1 MAVKIFDVTTGSHAD
16 KAGIKKGETLLS
28 INSNEI
34 VDVLDYRFY
43 QVNRKLTLE
52 VEDEDKNVR
61 TIEMT
66 KGEYEEIGL
75 EFETYLMDK
84 QHSCRNKC
92 IFCFIDQLPK
102 GMRESLYFKDDDSRL
117 SFLFGNYITLTNIT
131 EHEIDRIIK
140 MHISP
145 INVSVHTTN
154 PELRCKMMNNR
165 FAGDTL
171 KYLKRFA
178 DAGITLNCQI
188 VSCPGINDGDEL
200 VRTLTDLENLGV
212 NMTAIVPVGLTRYR
226 ENLYPLVPYN
236 KETAGQTIDIIEKT
250 GDECVKK
257 HGRRIFFPGDEFYLL
272 AEREIPSPEFYEDFS
287 ALEDGIG
294 MIAYLTDDVGWKLEE
309 LDADESLCHKV
320 TIACGEGVFP
330 YMKRIMSMI
339 NEKFPNITINT
350 RAIKNNFF
358 GGGVNVSGLVTGG
371 DLIDQLRGDDLGDR
385 LIITSSML
393 RFENDL
399 FLDDVSTDDVERELG
414 VTLVPVNNNGN
425 DLVEAVIAGKD

>member
-236 KETAGQTIDIIEKT
+236 KETAGQTIDIIEKM

-371 DLIDQLRGDDLGDR
+371 DLIDQLRDDDLGDR

-414 VTLVPVNNNGN
+414 VILVPVNNNGN

>member
-165 FAGDTL
+165 FAGEL
-171 KYLKRFA
+171 MSKINRLVE
-178 DAGITLNCQI
+178 AGISIHTQI
-188 VSCPGINDGDEL
+188 VCCPGYNDGEVL
-200 VRTLTDLENLGV
+200 EQTYRDLEALAPMV
-212 NMTAIVPVGLTRYR
+212 ETMAVVPVGITKHREHLTPMRLFSKP
-226 ENLYPLVPYN
+226 EAAAIVD
-236 KETAGQTIDIIEKT
+236 KVTVWQQ
-250 GDECVKK
+250 ECRKK
-257 HGRRIFFPGDEFYLL
+257 FGKSFVYLGDEFYLL
-272 AEREIPSPEFYEDFS
+272 AEKQLPDASWYDGFPQIEN
-287 ALEDGIG
+287 GIG
-294 MIAYLTDDVGWKLEE
+294 LSRSFIDEWQQIAAKTDVCNHSVDAVIPVGTSAYKILQPL
-309 LDADESLCHKV
+309 LDNFNNKTGSKHSFIPVNNEFFGETINV
-320 TIACGEGVFP
+320 TGLLVGKDILNAAQG
-330 YMKRIMSMI
+330 MKRII
-339 NEKFPNITINT
+339 LPAVVLNQDN
-350 RAIKNNFF
+350 
-358 GGGVNVSGLVTGG
+358 
-371 DLIDQLRGDDLGDR
+371 
-385 LIITSSML
+385 
-393 RFENDL
+393 L
-399 FLDDVSTDDVERELG
+399 FLDDMSFDDFKKAFDGKVERAVNAREL
-414 VTLVPVNNNGN
+414 VML
-425 DLVEAVIAGKD
+425 LSR

>member
-226 ENLYPLVPYN
+226 ENLYPLVAYN
-236 KETAGQTIDIIEKT
+236 KETAGQTIDIIEKM

-309 LDADESLCHKV
+309 LDEDESLCHKV

-385 LIITSSML
+385 LIIPSSML

-399 FLDDVSTDDVERELG
+399 FLDDVSTDDVERDLG

>member
-52 VEDEDKNVR
+52 VADEDKNVR

-236 KETAGQTIDIIEKT
+236 KETAGQTIDIIEKM

-371 DLIDQLRGDDLGDR
+371 DLIDQLRGDGLGDR
-385 LIITSSML
+385 LIIPSSML